1 MCMRPMVTGLTERMG
16 RAARRLRAFRADQ
29 EGSMIIFSLF
39 LLIVMLIVGGMAVD
53 LMRFETNR
61 SRLQSTLDRA
71 VLAAADLDQPLDAEG
86 VVEDYFAKAGLAE
99 NLTYVDAE
107 ETINSSQV
115 TARAGMDINML
126 FLKLVGID
134 SMVVPASGTAIESV
148 SDIEI
153 ILVLDVSG
161 SMASNNR
168 IENLRTAASEFVGAI
183 LENDAENRISIG
195 IVPFNGQINL
205 GAALRGQYATTDQHG
220 VANVNCIDL
229 PPAAFTTPDLST
241 TLSMPMTAHA
251 DTFSSTTT
259 SNAFYAV
266 SANTP
271 QFLLPSV
278 NSWCPP
284 YAVNTVRVPTRS
296 ETTLVGHIQG
306 LTAMGATS
314 INAGLRWGIELLDPG
329 SNAMFGNLIRAGQ
342 IPTFFSDRPFAY
354 DREDTLKVIVL
365 MSDGENFPEERV
377 NAGYRTGISPI
388 WRGTTDSNYS
398 IFHESRVNR
407 TSAATLRDSRPFWV
421 PHLSQWQARPWG
433 GTSPSTSMPY
443 AEGTNRRLDVNNDGS
458 CTNADDGRG
467 TLTSSQ
473 ACWTRSTQQ
482 TWQGVWQAVRM
493 RWVAWQL
500 YARALG
506 SSNTRTTVYNDQM
519 ETFRT
524 LTPAATM
531 DTQLQTMCTMA
542 QDNDVV
548 VFTIAFEAPANGQ
561 TQLADCASSPNHY
574 FNAQG
579 LEISDAFRAIAAQIN
594 RLRLIE

>member
-1 MCMRPMVTGLTERMG
+1 MIV
-16 RAARRLRAFRADQ
+16 F
-29 EGSMIIFSLF
+29 SMF
-39 LLIVMLIVGGMAVD
+39 LLLIMLAVGGMAVD
-53 LMRFETNR
+53 LMRFESTR
-61 SRLQSTLDRA
+61 ARLQSTLDRA
-71 VLAAADLDQPLDAEG
+71 VLAAADLDQPLDPVA
-86 VVEDYFAKAGLAE
+86 VVYDYADKADLRE
-99 NLTYVDAE
+99 NLTYVSAE
-107 ETINSSQV
+107 ASINSSMV
-115 TARAGMDINML
+115 TAEAGMDVNML
-126 FLKLVGID
+126 FLKLLGID
-134 SMVVPASGTAIESV
+134 NMIAPAASTAIESV

-153 ILVLDVSG
+153 MLVLDVSG

-168 IENLRTAASEFVGAI
+168 IVNLRSAANEFVGSM
-183 LENDAENRISIG
+183 LENDTENRISIG

-205 GAALRGQYATTDQHG
+205 GATLRSQYTTTDQHG
-220 VANVNCIDL
+220 AANVNCIDL
-229 PPAAFTTPDLST
+229 PPAAFITPDLAT

-251 DTFSSTTT
+251 DTFSSPSSTANSWISYTL
-259 SNAFYAV
+259 NA
-266 SANTP
+266 P

-284 YAVNTVRVPTRS
+284 YAVNTVRLPARN
-296 ETTLVGHIQG
+296 ETTLTGHISG

-329 SNAMFGNLIRAGQ
+329 SNPMFGRLITAGQ
-342 IPTFFSDRPFAY
+342 IPAFFSDRPFAY

-377 NAGYRTGISPI
+377 NAGYRTGPSVI

-407 TSAATLRDSRPFWV
+407 TSATNLANSRPFWV
-421 PHLSQWQARPWG
+421 PHLSEWHARPWG
-433 GTSPSTSMPY
+433 GTAPASSMPY
-443 AEGTNRRLDVNNDGS
+443 AEGTNRRFDTNNDGS

-467 TLTSSQ
+467 ALSASQ

-482 TWQGVWQAVRM
+482 TWQQVWSTVRM
-493 RWVAWQL
+493 RWVAWQM

-506 SSNTRTTVYNDQM
+506 TSNTSRSNIYNAQM

-531 DTQLQTMCTMA
+531 DTQLQTMCNMA
-542 QDNDVV
+542 QTNDIVI
-548 VFTIAFEAPANGQ
+548 FTIAFEAPANGQ
-561 TQLADCASSPNHY
+561 IQLADCASSPNHY